1 MRRLLVWLAVLLL
14 AQAAYSE
21 EQSKFAADVYL
32 KSAEGYLRSG
42 DYENALRSAYM
53 AKEIY
58 GLLKDDYGSARAERV
73 ISDVEALL
81 PPLQLA
87 DRYYNI
93 AGGYLL
99 SEDVSLS
106 SLQRCSEMAGRCRD
120 ICVRVGGVSGVSCK
134 LKCEDLVQ
142 RCSKKIFD
150 TTAQC
155 VREGDDL
162 LGKAQGSFFGGFYTL
177 ARSYAV
183 NASEKYISCP
193 YPTGIDNAA
202 NLQAL
207 INSKIDEFRMNAK
220 ASYDKAVQYFAQNT
234 QEDYTRCIEYAAAAQ
249 AFYTKIEDTEG
260 YSTATS
266 IASRCQLMI
275 DENTE
280 DSMREAAIYL
290 QEAKSLSLIPDCG
303 NATDRA
309 NRAIDIYWRFYHKAR
324 ATEKDLS
331 PNQQLGMKL
340 YGSHIQ
346 EVNLVLGTIRDQCS
360 EKQMLRIA
368 EDFYSKSQEFYLT
381 QSLNEALT
389 YASNARKIFLQYQ
402 KYVGVSKCD
411 TLVNQINIR
420 VQQRAE
426 ANSYYAAAKDRYR
439 VASFDEALL
448 NANKAKAI
456 YSGILDTNS
465 VAEMDMFIGNV
476 SQGMLR
482 LDDANTKYRLGKNLY
497 DVGRYKDAL
506 PPSQTA
512 LSLYTLVNY
521 SVGIDES
528 NKLISDVEVK
538 VAEEQQKFINN
549 VILFGAI
556 FMVSAFLI
564 IQFTGRKRAV
574 EAEYRH
580 KIMVENERERR
591 TEEELLIRSEEDTKS
606 KVEDELRKLVE
617 SERNKIDDA

>member
-1 MRRLLVWLAVLLL
+1 MRSPLAWLAILLL
-14 AQAAYSE
+14 AQAACGE
-21 EQSKFAADVYL
+21 EQSKFAADVYM

-42 DYENALRSAYM
+42 DYENALRSAYL

-58 GLLKDDYGSARAERV
+58 DALKDDYGSARSERV

-87 DRYYNI
+87 DKYYNI

-99 SEDVSLS
+99 SESPSLQ
-106 SLQRCSEMAGRCRD
+106 SLQRCADMAGRCKD

-142 RCSKKIFD
+142 RCGKKIFD

-193 YPTGIDNAA
+193 YQTGIDNSA
-202 NLQAL
+202 NLL
-207 INSKIDEFRMNAK
+207 SGINAKIEEIRMNAK
-220 ASYDKAVQYFAQNT
+220 ASYDKAVQYFAQNS
-234 QEDYTRCIEYAAAAQ
+234 QEDYGRCIEYASAAQ
-249 AFYTKIEDTEG
+249 AFYKKIEDDEG

-280 DSMREAAIYL
+280 ESMREAAIYL
-290 QEAKSLSLIPDCG
+290 QEAKSLSLIPDCA

-309 NRAIDIYWRFYHKAR
+309 NRAIDIYWRFYNKAA
-324 ATEKDLS
+324 ATEIDL
-331 PNQQLGMKL
+331 PKKQQVGMQL

-346 EVNLVLGTIRDQCS
+346 EVNLVLRTIRDQCS

-389 YASNARKIFLQYQ
+389 YASNSRKIFLQYQ

-411 TLVNQINIR
+411 TLINQINIR
-420 VQQRAE
+420 VQQRGE
-426 ANSYYAAAKDRYR
+426 ANSYFAAAKDRFR

-456 YSGILDTNS
+456 YSGILDSKS
-465 VAEMDMFIGNV
+465 VAEVDTFVGNV
-476 SQGMLR
+476 SEGMR
-482 LDDANTKYRLGKNLY
+482 ILDDANTKYRQGKNMF
-497 DVGRYKDAL
+497 DVGRYNDAL
-506 PPSQTA
+506 PPAKSS
-512 LSLYTLVNY
+512 LSLFTAVNY
-521 SVGIDES
+521 SVGMDES
-528 NKLISDVEVK
+528 KKLISDVEEK
-538 VAEEQQKFINN
+538 LAEEQQKFINN

-574 EAEYRH
+574 EAEYRQ
-580 KIMVENERERR
+580 KVMRENERERR
-591 TEEELLIRSEEDTKS
+591 TEEELLLRSEEDTKS
-606 KVEDELRKLVE
+606 RVEDELRKLVE
-617 SERNKIDDA
+617 SERDKVDNS